1 MVPQEENAWGELVR
15 TVISVGSPGS
25 TRAPVGSSV
34 NCLPHDVHLCP
45 KEGFTGTWC
54 EHRGPQ
60 LTYEAA
66 V

>member
-1 MVPQEENAWGELVR
+1 MGGAGEDRDLGGQ
-15 TVISVGSPGS
+15 SWEHPG
-25 TRAPVGSSV
+25 TRGSSV

-45 KEGFTGTWC
+45 KEGFIGTWC